1 MSWKSAGDSPECSE
15 RPGGEV
21 WKEQR
26 VKVGSRVTGPKV
38 GSQVRSFSSN
48 KMEPLKTEQSIW
60 MLSPHSGT
68 SASGVSLFS
77 NHFSLHF
84 LSHQLE
90 AQLGTCKPLKKMP
103 GYLASKRSSQHE
115 SVGCYEPHFT
125 SDLFPP
131 SALKRQT
138 SMETQN
144 VYE

>member
-1 MSWKSAGDSPECSE
+1 MSWKSAGDSPDCSE

-26 VKVGSRVTGPKV
+26 VKVGLRVTGPKV

-48 KMEPLKTEQSIW
+48 KMEPLKTEQSIR

-68 SASGVSLFS
+68 SASGVFLFS

-90 AQLGTCKPLKKMP
+90 AQLGTCKPLKNARVS
-103 GYLASKRSSQHE
+103 GW
-115 SVGCYEPHFT
+115 
-125 SDLFPP
+125 
-131 SALKRQT
+131 
-138 SMETQN
+138 
-144 VYE
+144 